1 MKQLESSESG
11 AVLLPGRLA
20 LRPRE
25 AARALGIGERTLR
38 QILPEIPHVR
48 VGSAVVIP
56 VDLLREW
63 LRHRAHMEDRKTDA
77 VVREVLAELSSE
89 PASSTERRGLG

>member
-1 MKQLESSESG
+1 MSAMRLDTDE
-11 AVLLPGRLA
+11 ARLLGGRLA

-38 QILPEIPHVR
+38 QILPEIPHVH

-63 LRHRAHMEDRKTDA
+63 LRRRARAEQRKADS
-77 VVREVLAELSSE
+77 VVQDVLSEL
-89 PASSTERRGLG
+89 RR

>member
-1 MKQLESSESG
+1 MKELESSDSG
-11 AVLLPGRLA
+11 VVLLPGRLA

-63 LRHRAHMEDRKTDA
+63 LRHRAHVEVRKADD
-77 VVREVLAELSSE
+77 VVREVLAELSRE
-89 PASSTERRGLG
+89 PVSGGERRGLG

>member
-1 MKQLESSESG
+1 METIEAATGEPSFLGE
-11 AVLLPGRLA
+11 RLA

-38 QILPEIPHVR
+38 QILPEIPHVH

-63 LRHRAHMEDRKTDA
+63 LRNRARAEQRRADQ
-77 VVREVLAELSSE
+77 VVHEVLADVA
-89 PASSTERRGLG
+89 PR

>member
-1 MKQLESSESG
+1 METIEAGTGEPSFL
-11 AVLLPGRLA
+11 AGRLA

-38 QILPEIPHVR
+38 QILPEIPHVH

-63 LRHRAHMEDRKTDA
+63 LRSRARAEQRRADQ
-77 VVREVLAELSSE
+77 VVHEVLADVA
-89 PASSTERRGLG
+89 PR

>member
-1 MKQLESSESG
+1 MKELESSDSG
-11 AVLLPGRLA
+11 KVLLPGRLG

-63 LRHRAHMEDRKTDA
+63 LRQRAQMEGRKADT
-77 VVREVLAELSSE
+77 VVREVLAELSNE
-89 PASSTERRGLG
+89 PPSGSGRRGLG

>member
-1 MKQLESSESG
+1 MKTMEAAAWEAGIL
-11 AVLLPGRLA
+11 AGRLA

-25 AARALGIGERTLR
+25 AARALGLGERTLR

-63 LRHRAHMEDRKTDA
+63 LRSRARAEERGADR
-77 VVREVLAELSSE
+77 VVQEVLAEIG
-89 PASSTERRGLG
+89 PR

>member
-1 MKQLESSESG
+1 MK
-11 AVLLPGRLA
+11 AVTDEASLLAGRLA

-38 QILPEIPHVR
+38 QILPEIPHVH

-63 LRHRAHMEDRKTDA
+63 LTRRARAEQRKADA
-77 VVREVLAELSSE
+77 VVQEVLSEL
-89 PASSTERRGLG
+89 RR

>member
-1 MKQLESSESG
+1 MRAVKTMKATTAEPSFL
-11 AVLLPGRLA
+11 AGRLA

-63 LRHRAHMEDRKTDA
+63 LRSRARAEERKADQ
-77 VVREVLAELSSE
+77 VVHEVLADLG
-89 PASSTERRGLG
+89 RR

>member
-1 MKQLESSESG
+1 METIEAATGEPSFLG
-11 AVLLPGRLA
+11 GRLA

-38 QILPEIPHVR
+38 QILPEIPHVH

-63 LRHRAHMEDRKTDA
+63 LTRRARAEQRKADA
-77 VVREVLAELSSE
+77 VVQEVLSEL
-89 PASSTERRGLG
+89 RR